1 MFSYSASVPEQHE
14 EVAFVGGTRQWS
26 VPISLAF
33 GAIALIGLWPIPH
46 GTTTAGAS
54 QQSLMTLGSSS
65 VEVDEFL
72 NVYVEPE
79 QIAESPTG
87 ESEYLGVAPQ
97 DEIIPLGLHLL
108 LLEEPSTEGDG
119 VAAADGAEVSA
130 NEPSNDRGEEL
141 ESQPSNPV
149 ESAPV
154 DLEDEPTGSD
164 VLQVFRWVGG
174 AIALSAPADSDISAE
189 VSQVARLAWEAQRQ
203 AVVEGA
209 ASSSWY
215 SALAYRTGFARVLT
229 ANLMTSFEPPDATAV
244 MESAFTVTDVRVDT
258 AGRAIASF
266 CLVED
271 SGFGSF
277 TDTQGEWGSVWAVT
291 GSIGLVS
298 GVGGWTVDD
307 VGRVTASAQC

>member
-46 GTTTAGAS
+46 GTTTAGAP
-54 QQSLMTLGSSS
+54 QQSLMTLGSS
-65 VEVDEFL
+65 VEVDELL

-79 QIAESPTG
+79 QMAESPTG
-87 ESEYLGVAPQ
+87 ASEYLGVAPQ
-97 DEIIPLGLHLL
+97 GEIIPLGLHLL

-119 VAAADGAEVSA
+119 VAAADGVEVSA
-130 NEPSNDRGEEL
+130 NEPSNDRGEDLDSE
-141 ESQPSNPV
+141 PSNPV

-174 AIALSAPADSDISAE
+174 AIALSAPAESDISAE

-277 TDTQGEWGSVWAVT
+277 TDAQGEWGSVWAVT

>member
-54 QQSLMTLGSSS
+54 QQSLMTLGSS
-65 VEVDEFL
+65 VEDDELL
-72 NVYVEPE
+72 NVFVEPE
-79 QIAESPTG
+79 QMAESPTG

-97 DEIIPLGLHLL
+97 GEIIPLGLHLL

-119 VAAADGAEVSA
+119 VAAADGVEVSA
-130 NEPSNDRGEEL
+130 NEPSNDRGEDLDSE
-141 ESQPSNPV
+141 PSNPV

-154 DLEDEPTGSD
+154 DPEDEPTGSD

-174 AIALSAPADSDISAE
+174 AIALSAPAESDISAE

-277 TDTQGEWGSVWAVT
+277 TDAQGEWGSVWAVT

>member
-1 MFSYSASVPEQHE
+1 MQEQHE

-46 GTTTAGAS
+46 GTTTAGAP
-54 QQSLMTLGSSS
+54 QQPLMTLGSS

-72 NVYVEPE
+72 NVYIEPE
-79 QIAESPTG
+79 QMAESPTG

-97 DEIIPLGLHLL
+97 SEIIPIGLHLL

-119 VAAADGAEVSA
+119 VAAADGVEVSA

-141 ESQPSNPV
+141 DSQPPNPV

-277 TDTQGEWGSVWAVT
+277 TDTQGEWGSVSAVT